1 VRGSSAPPGRRTSAR
16 ARAQTIDEKEMFMTL
31 LPHPRTRLALG
42 AAVGLALVV
51 GTPLAASA
59 HVHVTPDASAA
70 EATTTLTFSFSHGCE
85 DSPTTAMIIEI
96 PQGVTNVVPV
106 ASALWT
112 IDRTLADNGT
122 VTRVTYTATQPIVK
136 GVKGEVAM
144 DARFAAELADSQV
157 AFPVTQK
164 CVTGQNDWTQVAA
177 EGASEPESPA
187 PLVSV
192 GDVAPD
198 AGAEDHDHDAAGMGD
213 EHVTAASPASVSDA
227 VGVWL
232 GGAGL
237 AFGAAALVLAIF
249 ALRRRRA

>member
-1 VRGSSAPPGRRTSAR
+1 
-16 ARAQTIDEKEMFMTL
+16 MFMTL
-31 LPHPRTRLALG
+31 LPRPRTRLALG

-59 HVHVTPDASAA
+59 HVHVTPGASAA

-85 DSPTTAMIIEI
+85 ESPTTAMIIDI

-106 ASALWT
+106 ASALWS

-122 VTRVTYTATQPIVK
+122 VTRVTYTATQPIEK

-164 CVTGQNDWTQVAA
+164 CVTGENDWTQVAA
-177 EGASEPESPA
+177 EGAPEPESPA

-198 AGAEDHDHDAAGMGD
+198 ADGDDHDHGAAGMSD
-213 EHVTAASPASVSDA
+213 EHTATEDAVPASDA

-237 AFGAAALVLAIF
+237 ALGAVALVLAIV